1 MDYLKKPFE
10 YFFKEEIRG
19 SILLFMATLAAI
31 LIANSPWGSYYH
43 DFWKIPLTIGTPE
56 FNLEKPLI
64 LWINDGLMA
73 IFFFVIGLEIKREVL
88 VGELNNLQK
97 ASLPIF
103 GAIGGMV
110 IPVALFFLMNPGSPE
125 NQGWG
130 ISMATDI
137 AFTLGILQLL
147 GKRVPL
153 GLKVFLTAFAIVD
166 DIGAVLVI
174 AIFYSSNIQWMLV
187 IIALLIIAFFAVLD
201 HYKIFIKHLFFL
213 ASIVVWILFLK
224 SGIHPTIAGI
234 LLALVVPVHRK
245 VSTQKFYNKSKKAID
260 TMCYYEDDEPR
271 FLTGQQ
277 SGALAILGKLTE
289 KTISPLQHL
298 ESKLHGYV
306 IYLIMPIFAFAN
318 AGVQLGGEIIGL
330 TWIIATSMVLGK
342 FIGIASFAFGA
353 IKLGLAKLPENV
365 NYTQLLGISILGGL
379 GFTMS
384 LFISGLA
391 YNDLTLVESSKM
403 GIFIGSLV
411 AGVLGYIILKV
422 SLKNNP
428 PEKDDDDED

>member
-1 MDYLKKPFE
+1 MDYLRKPFE

-19 SILLFMATLAAI
+19 SVLLFMATLAAI
-31 LIANSPWGSYYH
+31 LIANSPWAIYYH

-174 AIFYSSNIQWMLV
+174 AIFYSANIQWMLV
-187 IIALLIIAFFAVLD
+187 IIALLIIGVFAVLD
-201 HYKIFIKHLFFL
+201 HFKIFAKHLFFL
-213 ASIVVWILFLK
+213 ASIIVWILFLK

-277 SGALAILGKLTE
+277 SGALAILGDLTE

-330 TWIIATSMVLGK
+330 TWIIATSMVVGK
-342 FIGIASFAFGA
+342 FTGIATFAIGA

-365 NYTQLLGISILGGL
+365 NYTQIIGISILGGL
-379 GFTMS
+379 GFTMA

-403 GIFIGSLV
+403 GILIGSLV

-422 SLKNNP
+422 GLKNNP
-428 PEKDDDDED
+428 LEEDDDDED

>member
-10 YFFKEEIRG
+10 YFFKEEIR
-19 SILLFMATLAAI
+19 SSVLLFMATLAAI

-56 FNLEKPLI
+56 FILEKPLI

-110 IPVALFFLMNPGSPE
+110 IPVALFFIMNPGSPE

-174 AIFYSSNIQWMLV
+174 AIFYSSNIQWILV
-187 IIALLIIAFFAVLD
+187 IIALLIIGIFAVLD
-201 HYKIFIKHLFFL
+201 HFKLFAKHLFFL

-245 VSTQKFYNKSKKAID
+245 VSTQKFYQKSKKAID

-277 SGALAILGKLTE
+277 SGALATLGDLTE

-330 TWIIATSMVLGK
+330 TWIIALSMVLGK

-353 IKLGLAKLPENV
+353 IKLGFAKLPENV
-365 NYTQLLGISILGGL
+365 NYTQLIGISILGGL
-379 GFTMS
+379 GFTMA

-391 YNDLTLVESSKM
+391 YNDLLLVESSKM
-403 GIFIGSLV
+403 GILIGSLV
-411 AGVLGYIILKV
+411 AGVVGYIVLKV
-422 SLKNNP
+422 GLKNNP
-428 PEKDDDDED
+428 VEEDNDDDD